1 MEAQNTGYSCIGSGT
16 EKPTDT
22 DVNIQTDT
30 NTKTNTST
38 NSNKARAQRD
48 VYLGSKERGHGRP
61 GRREVRGQSV
71 QQAGGQAEEEQ
82 DSVIES
88 QSAERSALISLLLS
102 FQYH

>member
-1 MEAQNTGYSCIGSGT
+1 MEAQNTGHSCIGSGT

-61 GRREVRGQSV
+61 GRREVRGQYSRQV
-71 QQAGGQAEEEQ
+71 DRQR
-82 DSVIES
+82 
-88 QSAERSALISLLLS
+88 RSKTAS
-102 FQYH
+102 